1 MAIEKPMTDLIHI
14 PNRDAK
20 EGAPK
25 FWQVVES
32 EELKQALIFTII
44 NELRSFQ
51 IDKLNDNECRSI
63 LAKVQAY
70 ATMIDFGD
78 SILSLIGRI
87 NQKEEETPS
96 DVEFIYEE

>member
-1 MAIEKPMTDLIHI
+1 M
-14 PNRDAK
+14 
-20 EGAPK
+20 PK

-44 NELRSFQ
+44 NELRSFS

-63 LAKVQAY
+63 LAKIQAY

-78 SILSLIGRI
+78 SVLNMIGKL
-87 NQKEEETPS
+87 NQREEDTPS
-96 DVEFIYEE
+96 DLEFAFEE